1 MKSYITVINAMEDYS
16 LDNSIFIKSFIKK
29 EIDLENIQGI
39 FYYSGAVNLIAK
51 KATFRKNQNESH
63 KKLLDLCEKKRV
75 PIFAC
80 INSLSNRNLSKLN
93 YPTALVSGLGTL
105 IEGIIKADINITITE
120 QSIDYF
126 HNKNSPLKTKN
137 FIFSQL
143 NKTYSLNSS
152 QFFIKEI
159 ADFITT
165 VLIFEQKAIILFRE
179 ESLKNQ
185 KLLNLIPK
193 ELLQHDKLEI
203 YYLSKKNIET
213 ETNLKNYSVNPRDKN
228 GIKKILMSADLEIKF

>member
-93 YPTALVSGLGTL
+93 YSTALVSGLGTL
-105 IEGIIKADINITITE
+105 IEGVIKADINITITE

-126 HNKNSPLKTKN
+126 YNKSSSQKTRN

-143 NKTYSLNSS
+143 NGTYSLNSS
-152 QFFIKEI
+152 KFFIKEI

-179 ESLKNQ
+179 ENLKNQ
-185 KLLNLIPK
+185 NLLNLLPK
-193 ELLQHDKLEI
+193 ELIQHDKLEI
-203 YYLSKKNIET
+203 YYLRKKNIER
-213 ETNLKNYSVNPRDKN
+213 EVNLKNYSVIPRDKSS
-228 GIKKILMSADLEIKF
+228 IKKILMSADLEIKF

>member
-1 MKSYITVINAMEDYS
+1 MKSYITVINAIEDYS
-16 LDNSIFIKSFIKK
+16 LDNSINIESFIKK
-29 EIDLENIQGI
+29 EINLENIQGI
-39 FYYSGAVNLIAK
+39 FYYSDAVNIIAN
-51 KATFRKNQNESH
+51 KATFKKKQNESH

-126 HNKNSPLKTKN
+126 HNKNSSLKTRN

-143 NKTYSLNSS
+143 NETYKLNSS
-152 QFFIKEI
+152 KFFIKEI

-179 ESLKNQ
+179 ENLKNQ
-185 KLLNLIPK
+185 KLLNLLPK

-203 YYLSKKNIET
+203 YYLSNKNIEI
-213 ETNLKNYSVNPRDKN
+213 ETNLKNYSVNPRDKS
-228 GIKKILMSADLEIKF
+228 GIKKILLSADLEIKF